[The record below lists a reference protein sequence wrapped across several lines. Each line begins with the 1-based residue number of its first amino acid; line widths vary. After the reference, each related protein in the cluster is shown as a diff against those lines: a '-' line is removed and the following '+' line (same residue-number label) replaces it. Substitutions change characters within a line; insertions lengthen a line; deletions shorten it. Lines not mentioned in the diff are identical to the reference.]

1 MFSLEI
7 LLLGSALAID
17 AAVVTFAI
25 GLLQIH
31 LARGERIKR
40 GVLIASVFG
49 LFQFLMLWLGSYA
62 GYLFSFSS
70 YGYLFQFV
78 VVTIFF
84 LIAFKFIQESLNEED
99 RELEWGFMPLLLL
112 GFATSIDA
120 LVSGVSFGTL
130 PRPYM
135 AAGGVGIITL
145 LVCGLFYLVSQFFR
159 KIPDKWLLRFA
170 GLIFL
175 ILGTEILLAFF
186 YKRS

>member
-7 LLLGSALAID
+7 VFLGLALAID

-25 GLLQIH
+25 GLLQVH
-31 LARGERIKR
+31 LSKAERIKR
-40 GVLIASVFG
+40 GLLVASVFG

-78 VVTIFF
+78 IVTIFF
-84 LIAFKFIQESLNEED
+84 LIAFKFIQESISEED

-130 PRPYM
+130 PQPYV
-135 AAGGVGIITL
+135 AAGGVGIITF
-145 LVCGLFYLVSQFFR
+145 LVCGLFYLISQFFK

-175 ILGTEILLAFF
+175 ILGAQILLAFF

>member
-25 GLLQIH
+25 GLLQAH
-31 LARGERIKR
+31 LSVAEKVKR
-40 GVLIASVFG
+40 GILVTLVFG
-49 LFQFLMLWLGSYA
+49 LFQFFMLWAGSYA
-62 GYLFSFSS
+62 GYLFTFSS

-78 VVTIFF
+78 VATIFF
-84 LIAFKFIQESLNEED
+84 LIAFKFVQESLNEED
-99 RELEWGFMPLLLL
+99 RELEWGIMPLILL

-120 LVSGVSFGTL
+120 LISGVSFGTL
-130 PRPYM
+130 PQPYI

-145 LVCGLFYLVSQFFR
+145 LVCAIFYLVSQFFR

-170 GLIFL
+170 GLIFI
-175 ILGTEILLAFF
+175 ILGAEILLAII